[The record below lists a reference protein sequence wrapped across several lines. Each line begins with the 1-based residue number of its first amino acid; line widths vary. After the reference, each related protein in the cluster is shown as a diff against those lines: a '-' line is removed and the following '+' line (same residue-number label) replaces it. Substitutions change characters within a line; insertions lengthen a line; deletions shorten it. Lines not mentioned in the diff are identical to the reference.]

1 MKIKVLHI
9 VGGPLTS
16 GAAKGA
22 NILHRAL
29 LKIGVDS
36 KVLNDTLHKNE
47 LKNKYLYNKKV
58 IFVQKNF
65 IHKVLNIFF
74 IYFEKLLKS
83 IFLHSPRETF
93 TLSLFGFDLTKQKE
107 FKDADIIH
115 IHWLSQGF
123 IKLNSLSKI
132 KKPIIWTMRDEWPY
146 TGGSHYKFD
155 FEKYEKGFISNIM
168 QNYKKK
174 IYKTNFQ
181 FIAVSNWL
189 KTRAINSSVLK
200 GHNILKID
208 NNIEIKDFK
217 IIKKINAKS
226 SLNIITKKQIILYG
240 AHNPQSQRKGWDVF
254 LKSLQKID
262 KSKFFL
268 LIFGKFWSDKQ
279 IKKIGIEYKSCGYV
293 REKKILNS
301 IYSSA
306 DIFIASSL
314 HDAWP
319 KTFAEEMYCS
329 TPTVCFDKT
338 SISEI
343 IDHKINGYIAKK
355 NNPTDLAKGIIWLSN
370 QIKKNNSLKTN
381 ARNKIKNFDSNIIA
395 RKYLSLYNEK
405 IFK

>member
-1 MKIKVLHI
+1 
-9 VGGPLTS
+9 
-16 GAAKGA
+16 
-22 NILHRAL
+22 
-29 LKIGVDS
+29 
-36 KVLNDTLHKNE
+36 
-47 LKNKYLYNKKV
+47 
-58 IFVQKNF
+58 
-65 IHKVLNIFF
+65 
-74 IYFEKLLKS
+74 
-83 IFLHSPRETF
+83 
-93 TLSLFGFDLTKQKE
+93 LSLFGFDLTKQKE
-107 FKDADIIH
+107 FKEADIIH

-155 FEKYEKGFISNIM
+155 FKKYEKGFISNIV

-240 AHNPQSQRKGWDVF
+240 AHNPQSQRKGWNVF
-254 LKSLQKID
+254 LKSLKKID

-279 IKKIGIEYKSCGYV
+279 IKNIGIEYKSCGYV

-319 KTFAEEMYCS
+319 KTFAEAMYCS

-343 IDHKINGYIAKK
+343 IDHKVNGYIAKK

-370 QIKKNNSLKTN
+370 QIKKNNSLNTN

-395 RKYLSLYNEK
+395 RKYLNLYNEK